1 MRCVHQYTEVLLMTS
16 SAGINACT
24 GRRWILHRS
33 RMAAHV
39 RAGFFSVL
47 LVAASRLQA
56 SQAGFTCSGGYTSC
70 PDKNL
75 QVGGGGAVEDRA
87 AL

>member
-1 MRCVHQYTEVLLMTS
+1 MIS
-16 SAGINACT
+16 SAGMNAFS

-33 RMAAHV
+33 SMAAHV
-39 RAGFFSVL
+39 RAGFFSML
-47 LVAASRLQA
+47 LVAASRLPA
-56 SQAGFTCSGGYTSC
+56 SQAAFTCAGGYTAC

-75 QVGGGGAVEDRA
+75 QVGGGSGGGAVYDGP